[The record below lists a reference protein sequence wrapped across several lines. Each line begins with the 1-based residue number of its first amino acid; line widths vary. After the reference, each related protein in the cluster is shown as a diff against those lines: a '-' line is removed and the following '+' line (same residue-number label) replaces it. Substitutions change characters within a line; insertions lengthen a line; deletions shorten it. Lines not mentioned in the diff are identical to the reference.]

1 MADVACSS
9 RLVSAVLIAAGALFV
24 AVPSASAADDLGDVQ
39 IVDER
44 GEPLLNG
51 GSATQ
56 FSLSLPAD
64 AACPGDSMNDQ
75 WRVQSFVVP
84 QGVEIDTLSYGVIGP
99 EGENQWALFGI
110 DTKPIAQRL
119 TVANT
124 IAGQPGRIGGL
135 GLLSF
140 AVLSPGMLPAGE
152 YRLGI
157 ACTLF
162 GDTAQYWDA
171 DIVIE
176 DAADD
181 QPAGFVWRL
190 PEAPT
195 YVPPEAP
202 FPWMRA
208 TGLVLLVLGPL
219 LALVLIRRSRGS
231 SNPSKE
237 TS

>member
-1 MADVACSS
+1 
-9 RLVSAVLIAAGALFV
+9 
-24 AVPSASAADDLGDVQ
+24 
-39 IVDER
+39 
-44 GEPLLNG
+44 
-51 GSATQ
+51 
-56 FSLSLPAD
+56 
-64 AACPGDSMNDQ
+64 
-75 WRVQSFVVP
+75 
-84 QGVEIDTLSYGVIGP
+84 
-99 EGENQWALFGI
+99 
-110 DTKPIAQRL
+110 
-119 TVANT
+119 
-124 IAGQPGRIGGL
+124 
-135 GLLSF
+135 
-140 AVLSPGMLPAGE
+140 MLPAGE

-157 ACTLF
+157 SCTYF

-202 FPWMRA
+202 FPWMRV

-219 LALVLIRRSRGS
+219 LALVLIRRSRSS